1 MGNPV
6 RFVDPDGRDGIISI
20 YGNAITIAANVY
32 LYGDGATKS
41 VMRQM
46 DKKCNEGVFKYEID
60 P

>member
-1 MGNPV
+1 M

-46 DKKCNEGVFKYEID
+46 DKNCNEGVFKYEID